1 MENIKE
7 ILKVQGFNENDLVG
21 FGIKD
26 AVMPKP
32 HDWHVQ
38 RKSIGQVI
46 RKIESDQRKNENY
59 YISHAIHS
67 GKRYKYQKHDYC
79 EIVELVI
86 DIDYGEHHK
95 QKSIFD
101 TKEEALRAAGKL
113 PMATLII
120 HTGGG
125 LQVHYRFKCRYKL
138 PEYQER
144 YENLSKRLA
153 DYISADSCHA
163 TGHTFRLAFTTNYK
177 KGAPV
182 RPVEIEELNPHIEH
196 SIEDLEEWCE
206 KHGVPKSSISKPKA
220 KSKISRGRKMKTR
233 KKNPGRDRSALVY
246 KTIERIVR
254 KHPEVTEKEAC
265 DHLKNNSLYN
275 HYVAK
280 KGREM
285 ARMFFKQDFRR
296 IKYKLTSARIPKPP
310 NEVVKLKHEP
320 GITTQLYKARKL
332 FDKKVFDTNNPRMTM
347 SLALMERLYLSGK
360 KSILNFPCAS
370 GKTTAAIILAAAYAA
385 PDNRM
390 WVVTQKVQDVKRIAE
405 QLCEIGADAL
415 EWHGRVP
422 DCPVPR
428 EEFVS
433 KKAKGLCGSCADK
446 CTAQHKYLS
455 KTPWDNEDCS
465 ILVTT
470 HSHWQAAISNEKIGP
485 SVKFVIVDEAPALM
499 EYFVLDDEIESNILS
514 LFKDS
519 AEFACAFKE
528 DLAFIKRMCKDG
540 GCHKI
545 PSLNIIRKS
554 RKINQYIHKLLQGES
569 ISVELFGQIKSFI
582 NFFNTDE
589 IYGMSELVNGKFKTT
604 FIRGEVD
611 LRTPIP
617 HMVLDGSALM
627 NDVYWEG
634 FKIYEC
640 EDLKQKYP
648 NTTIDVVDE
657 NPSKTK
663 LRTRECFDVLLA
675 KVQQSIEAHPHVLE
689 SKAPVVIFR
698 NKKITNDKELAEN
711 VESLHKMI
719 GGMELPLIDMCRG
732 EHIGSNK
739 AQDAV
744 FCAVGMSLFNTIS
757 YYVLRTA
764 LVTHSE
770 ITPERIWKVLFNV
783 PSMKSNGGFADFD
796 IQQTYCR
803 TVVVDLYQTI
813 MRGCVRINPEAHY
826 NVVCVIN
833 GPEIFQILSNELE
846 GATFNYEHS
855 DVVKALLEGKSDTA
869 IQRESGIK
877 RERLMN
883 LKIQLNLS

>member
-1 MENIKE
+1 MKNIKE
-7 ILKVQGFNENDLVG
+7 ILEVQGFNENDLVG

-32 HDWHVQ
+32 YDWNLY
-38 RKSIGQVI
+38 RKSIGEVI
-46 RKIESDQRKNENY
+46 RKIENDQRKNENY

-95 QKSIFD
+95 QGSIFD

-113 PMATLII
+113 PMPTLII

-125 LQVHYRFKCRYKL
+125 LQVHYRFKCRYAL

-144 YENLSKRLA
+144 YEDLSKRLA

-177 KGAPV
+177 KGAPE
-182 RPVEIEELNPHIEH
+182 RLVEIEELNPHIEY

-206 KHGVPKSSISKPKA
+206 KHGVPKVSISKSKA
-220 KSKISRGRKMKTR
+220 KSKRSKGRKMKTR
-233 KKNPGRDRSALVY
+233 KKSSGRDRSYLVFNE
-246 KTIERIVR
+246 IERIVR
-254 KHPEVTEKEAC
+254 KHPEVTEKEAY
-265 DHLKNNSLYN
+265 DHLKNKLMYN

-280 KGREM
+280 KGRAM
-285 ARMFFKQDFRR
+285 ARTFFKQDFRR
-296 IKYKLTSARIPKPP
+296 IKYKLTSARIPQPP
-310 NEVVKLKHEP
+310 NEIVKLKYNPDISKELHSTRR
-320 GITTQLYKARKL
+320 I
-332 FDKKVFDTNNPRMTM
+332 FDEKIFDTFTPRLTM
-347 SLALMERLYLSGK
+347 SLALMEQLYLSGE

-370 GKTTAAIILAAAYAA
+370 GKTTAAIILAATYAT

-390 WVVTQKVQDVKRIAE
+390 WIVTQKVQDVKRIAE
-405 QLCEIGADAL
+405 QLREIGADAL

-446 CTAQHKYLS
+446 CTAHHKYLS

-470 HSHWQAAISNEKIGP
+470 HSHWQAAISNEKIGS

-499 EYFVLDDEIESNILS
+499 EYFVLDDEIEGSILS

-528 DLAFIKRMCKDG
+528 DLAFIKRMCQDG

-554 RKINQYIHKLLQGES
+554 RKINQYIHKLLQGEN

-589 IYGMSELVNGKFKTT
+589 IYGMSENVNGKSKTT

-663 LRTRECFDVLLA
+663 LRTRECFDVLLT
-675 KVQQSIEAHPHVLE
+675 KVQQSIEAHPYVLE

-711 VESLHKMI
+711 VESLRKMVE
-719 GGMELPLIDMCRG
+719 GMELPLIDMCRG

-770 ITPERIWKVLFNV
+770 IASERIWKIVFNV
-783 PSMKSNGGFADFD
+783 PSMKNNGGFADFD

-855 DVVKALLEGKSDTA
+855 DVVKAILAGMSDT
-869 IQRESGIK
+869 EIK
-877 RERLMN
+877 REYDIKRNGLAN
-883 LKIQLNLS
+883 LKAQLNLS